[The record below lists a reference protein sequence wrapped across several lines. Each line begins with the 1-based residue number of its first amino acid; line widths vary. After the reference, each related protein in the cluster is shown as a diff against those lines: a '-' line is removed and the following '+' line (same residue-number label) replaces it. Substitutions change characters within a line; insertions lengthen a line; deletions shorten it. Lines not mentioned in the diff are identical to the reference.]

1 MKYRFLRW
9 PGFRTKALTL
19 SYDDGTVW
27 DRQLVEIMNAHG
39 IKGTFNLPGY
49 CVEKPK
55 EGGLSEE
62 ELRTLY
68 FPNGHEVAVHGFQHM
83 APLISAPIDG
93 IHEIYEGRRALEQ
106 FYHRIIRGMAYPDRV
121 QTNETIKSYLRMLG
135 IVYARSAGGE
145 EGSFTIPED
154 WLCWMPTAHNTN
166 PKMMEYADQFLAADP
181 NTNYCARRE
190 ALLFYLWGHSFEFRD
205 NKWYVIEEFCEKMGG
220 REEEIWYATN
230 MEIYE
235 YVTAYRSLVFS
246 VDNTMVYN
254 PSQLAVYFTANDKN
268 YKVGPGETSYL

>member
-166 PKMMEYADQFLAADP
+166 PRMMEYADQFLAADP

-235 YVTAYRSLVFS
+235 YVTAYRALVFS

-268 YKVGPGETSYL
+268 YKVGPGETCYL